1 MSEFQPFPKMARW
14 SRDIIITEKIDGT
27 NAQIYIHR
35 ISPENEEHGG
45 VATVG
50 NLQDGFYAIHAG
62 SRTRWLDTSSKGDNF
77 GFAKWVETHAE
88 ELVALG
94 EGRHF
99 GEWWGQGI
107 QRNYGLSEKRF
118 SLFNVSRWWDSAAGK
133 SLAPSCCSVVPLLYE
148 GENLEDE
155 IHHAL
160 YSLEDGGSWA
170 AEGFKNPEGII
181 IYHTAANIGFKKTI
195 KDDDKAKGQ
204 V

>member
-27 NAQIYIHR
+27 NAQILIDDATMDFFGK
-35 ISPENEEHGG
+35 P
-45 VATVG
+45 VAVING
-50 NLQDGFYAIHAG
+50 WGLWAG
-62 SRTRWLDTSSKGDNF
+62 SRTRWLDTTSKGDNF

-118 SLFNVSRWWDSAAGK
+118 SLFNSSRWTNNNDLPPCCDVVPVLYDGPNNYSSIELAIDQLAKHGSAA
-133 SLAPSCCSVVPLLYE
+133 AP
-148 GENLEDE
+148 
-155 IHHAL
+155 
-160 YSLEDGGSWA
+160 
-170 AEGFKNPEGII
+170 GFMDPEGII

-195 KDDDKAKGQ
+195 TDDDKAKGQ

>member
-27 NAQIYIHR
+27 NAQVLIAPPHM
-35 ISPENEEHGG
+35 ENIDG
-45 VATVG
+45 VQAKPLAVK
-50 NLQDGFYAIHAG
+50 DGLGIWAG
-62 SRTRWLDTSSKGDNF
+62 SRTRWLDTTSKGDNF
-77 GFAKWVETHAE
+77 GFAKWVEENAD
-88 ELVALG
+88 ELFKLG

-195 KDDDKAKGQ
+195 VDDEKPKGQ